1 LNFKRVP
8 QVLEA
13 SEQRQRDQGD
23 SAEIWRSEARNIS
36 VRADRIQ
43 ADMDGLVRV
52 LSRDVRK
59 LLCES
64 QLAGNIVVELQGA
77 LEKLV
82 AEDPR
87 HGIDAEVQ
95 KLVTGQH
102 AEAGE
107 RAERSSVLAETGE
120 AHYPGCAQSNARD
133 HCDDTQN
140 AAVHRVPSGIFAD
153 AACQASLSPQQKMER
168 EQDLPEQR
176 GVHARAHKPAESTEA
191 RGQFDEEEVFTRVR
205 NALADMFEVPAAVQ
219 RLTGG
224 LSATPMH
231 PLSPGESPQEA
242 MSDRPGGRSLEDML
256 QQLQSMMRTR
266 EGGFVSA
273 EQSYVLQTELLRQL
287 EELRAAMMMVDIIL
301 QDFEVGVVE
310 QRLVRVHDRQRIVQ
324 LEQERE
330 SLLGLMEKE
339 VSRNIQSTEVQLTA
353 LRGSVV
359 KVSERF
365 PF

>member
-1 LNFKRVP
+1 MLRQENEQNVQVFWLKRAKP
-8 QVLEA
+8 
-13 SEQRQRDQGD
+13 
-23 SAEIWRSEARNIS
+23 IT
-36 VRADRIQ
+36 
-43 ADMDGLVRV
+43 
-52 LSRDVRK
+52 
-59 LLCES
+59 
-64 QLAGNIVVELQGA
+64 
-77 LEKLV
+77 LV
-82 AEDPR
+82 AHSPMQ
-87 HGIDAEVQ
+87 GIT
-95 KLVTGQH
+95 VTIRRMLQFT
-102 AEAGE
+102 EF
-107 RAERSSVLAETGE
+107 RAVYLQMQRARRRCLHSKRWNENKTCR
-120 AHYPGCAQSNARD
+120 SNAAF
-133 HCDDTQN
+133 TQELTN
-140 AAVHRVPSGIFAD
+140 
-153 AACQASLSPQQKMER
+153 QQN
-168 EQDLPEQR
+168 LP
-176 GVHARAHKPAESTEA
+176 
-191 RGQFDEEEVFTRVR
+191 EVFTRVR

-266 EGGFVSA
+266 EAGFVSA

-287 EELRAAMMMVDIIL
+287 EELRAAMMMVDIIV